1 MTTASANFV
10 SSFTNLSFESGIIAT
25 SNNLYVPTTTGI
37 SLFDT
42 NGVIINAS
50 FITTSD
56 ANFGGVFSMAI
67 NANTL
72 YAVITP
78 IPLSPLNPIPLSSLN
93 SIPQSSSKISVY
105 NATTGELIQDSLIS
119 GLNGYKYIAVS
130 DNGNIY
136 LSDMVNGISV
146 YDGASLLEINDNFIT
161 GLDEP
166 GGIAIGGDY
175 LYVANFGGSTIGL
188 YNATTGATINA
199 NFISGLNVPNA
210 IVISDDGN
218 YLYVV
223 NGSSS
228 TVGMYNT
235 SDGSAVNNNLVGG
248 LNYPRGI
255 AISGSSLYIYSYFY
269 EENSNAYNYGIGIYD
284 VNIYLPSIRANYS
297 VKFYGINGEVIDE
310 KITHTLTGNAT
321 GSGDTQLDAF
331 EEVNKT
337 VTNDIHTYVSN
348 NLEPATTFLIPTK
361 TVIEIDYT
369 FLSS

>member
-10 SSFTNLSFESGIIAT
+10 SSFTNVSFGSGIIAT

-42 NGVIINAS
+42 NGVINNAS

-78 IPLSPLNPIPLSSLN
+78 IPLSPLNPIP
-93 SIPQSSSKISVY
+93 QSSQSSAKISVY
-105 NATTGELIQDSLIS
+105 NATTGELINDSLVS
-119 GLNGYKYIAVS
+119 GLNGYKYNIAVS

-136 LSDMVNGISV
+136 LSDMVNRISV

-199 NFISGLNVPNA
+199 NFISGLTGPNA

-223 NGSSS
+223 NSRAT

-235 SDGSAVNNNLVGG
+235 SDGTAVNNNLVGG
-248 LNYPRGI
+248 LNYPGGI
-255 AISGSSLYIYSYFY
+255 AISGNSLYIYSYFY
-269 EENSNAYNYGIGIYD
+269 EENSNDDKWSIGIYD
-284 VNIYLPSIRANYS
+284 VNIELPSITANYS
-297 VKFYGINGEVIDE
+297 VKFYGINGEVIDGQ
-310 KITHTLTGNAT
+310 ITHTLSGNAT
-321 GSGDTQLDAF
+321 ASGDTQLDAF

-337 VTNDIHTYVSN
+337 VTNDIHTYVST
-348 NLEPATTFLIPTK
+348 NLEPATTFVIPTK
-361 TVIEIDYT
+361 TVIEIDYA
-369 FLSS
+369 FLQS